1 MPCIKHKYRPVNN
14 RYYLTGEPVEEGAD
28 WGDDSEWV
36 TEIKCEECGVLFV
49 EPKWKKEILKKGLIG
64 ELNDVVIYKKGEPLL

>member
-1 MPCIKHKYRPVNN
+1 MTCLKHSYRPVNN

-36 TEIKCEECGVLFV
+36 TEIKCEVCDKKFE
-49 EPKWKKEILKKGLIG
+49 EPKWKSLIKK
-64 ELNDVVIYKKGEPLL
+64 